1 MTRCRYPLRETESEL
16 GTWTTNFII
25 PDTGS
30 YFGDLTITNKNI
42 IFLSQFDISLSSII
56 DLAYFEIYGTDQY
69 MIIPREKIVQITP
82 RKSMLNKR
90 ITIMTSDN
98 SEFIIDYGVLSIDSI
113 LSALNK

>member
-1 MTRCRYPLRETESEL
+1 MPKCKLPLDSSETEL
-16 GTWTTNFII
+16 GTWTANFII

-42 IFLSQFDISLSSII
+42 IFLSQFDISLSSIV
-56 DLAYFEIYGTDQY
+56 DVASFEIYGNKHF
-69 MIIPREKIVQITP
+69 MIIPRKRIVQITP